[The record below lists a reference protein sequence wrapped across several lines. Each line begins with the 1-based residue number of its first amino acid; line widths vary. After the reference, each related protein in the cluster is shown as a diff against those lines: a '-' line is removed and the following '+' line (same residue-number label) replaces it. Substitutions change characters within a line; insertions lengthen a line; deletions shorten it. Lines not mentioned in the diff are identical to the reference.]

1 MSLVN
6 KKQVLT
12 KMGFSPKTL
21 SLMTES
27 EISKLFK
34 TFLIETKKEPK
45 ESIMVKDPKKALE
58 MQKLDPNAKIEVV
71 EKKQTKK
78 KNPWAICTSVMGAEF
93 GTKERSEW
101 SKKQMD
107 KYEKCVVGVK
117 KSIKEGKNP
126 LEVLLEDKFRS
137 IIVENLKPQITKADI
152 MKMIFEDMEMA
163 DPAVKPKPG
172 VKPDTDTD
180 FDPFNDPDPND
191 QPEAS
196 SPEPKTKPKPG
207 VKPDTDTDY
216 DPFIDPDPNDQP
228 EAGARGLQSFMSA
241 VKRMGMLKK

>member
-45 ESIMVKDPKKALE
+45 ESIMVKDAKKALE
-58 MQKLDPNAKIEVV
+58 IQKLDPNAKIEVT
-71 EKKQTKK
+71 EKKQTNK
-78 KNPWAICTSVMGAEF
+78 KNPFAICTSVMGAEF

-101 SKKQMD
+101 SKKQMG

-152 MKMIFEDMEMA
+152 MKMIFEDMKMA
-163 DPAVKPKPG
+163 DPAVKPKT
-172 VKPDTDTD
+172 KPDTDTD
-180 FDPFNDPDPND
+180 FDPFKEPDTND
-191 QPEAS
+191 QPEAI
-196 SPEPKTKPKPG
+196 SPEPTTKPNPGTKPAPTTNPNFDPF
-207 VKPDTDTDY
+207 KEPDT
-216 DPFIDPDPNDQP
+216 NDQP
-228 EAGARGLQSFMSA
+228 EAGLRGLQSFMSE
-241 VKRMGMLKK
+241 VKRMGMLKE